1 MVMLMKKKNIMQ
13 IIATV
18 CLAMTGCMKTN
29 KAIDSDLFVIYA
41 NRESLNQTKTELQ
54 ADNSIVWTQN
64 DELSLFFEQGSNG
77 GYKYVST
84 SSDKDGCSVFKATG
98 ETYDNNPSAYWAI
111 YPYSEHNSFDGNT
124 FTTVLPFVQ
133 TAKAGSFNNNLFISV
148 AESSSNHMTFYNVCG
163 GIKFSVPYDNIREVM
178 IINNDGG
185 MLSGTLKIKIQDDEL
200 PELESITDGSSVLRI
215 ISPFGETFSIGENY
229 YAVIPPVL
237 LTKGITVKY
246 LTTSGKECS
255 EVIQSPTTIERSVFT
270 RMPRIEAN
278 KDFYYS
284 PFLTFVSEGESTVA
298 GYFPVVGTTE
308 YSYDGIN
315 WTECNYGSKIS
326 ITKSCP
332 SFFLRGLNSEINSII
347 LNKQDTPIF
356 KMTGD
361 KIGCYGSVMKLLD
374 YSSNLD
380 CVPAYCFA
388 SMFKNCKQLTHAPE
402 LPAITVGAGAY
413 YSMFEGCS
421 SLENTPELP
430 ATTISNYC
438 YQSMF
443 QSCSSLKTGP
453 KILPALQVAKKCY
466 GSMFNH
472 CRSLTSAPE
481 LPAITMKEGCY
492 ENMFSSC
499 TSLIVAPDLPATT
512 LDSGC
517 YSYMFH
523 NCTSL
528 TSIPDILP
536 ATILAET
543 CYCSMFAN
551 CTSIIQA
558 PSLPAEELA
567 GYCYWDMFS
576 GCTSLKQAPKLPA
589 STLLYNCYDSMFAGC
604 SSLTSAP
611 ELRATKM
618 VRECYK
624 YMFKDCT
631 SLTEA
636 PNLPA
641 VSLYDGCYQGMFSG
655 CTALLSAPKLPATN
669 LSGSCYSE
677 MFFNCSSLKAAPA
690 LPSETLVGYCYKSM
704 FSGCSLLDTAP
715 DLPALTAK
723 SYCYQSMFSGCSSLI
738 KAPKIAATKLDYG
751 CFKEMFSG
759 CTSLTEGPV
768 LYSIDLCSSAYEKM
782 FQGCTRLRYIK
793 AMFINNI
800 TQNALLGWLA
810 GVSPTGTFVKN
821 ASATWNNS
829 EAGIPDGWTVEYA
842 TE

>member
-1 MVMLMKKKNIMQ
+1 MLMKKNNIIR

-18 CLAMTGCMKTN
+18 CFAMTGCMKTN

-84 SSDKDGCSVFKATG
+84 SSDKEGCAVFKATG
-98 ETYDNNPSAYWAI
+98 EKYSNNPSTYWAI

-124 FTTVLPFVQ
+124 FTTVLPFIQ
-133 TAKAGSFNNNLFISV
+133 TAKSGSFNNNLFISV
-148 AESSSNHMTFYNVCG
+148 AKSSSNQMTFYNVCG
-163 GIKFSVPYDNIREVM
+163 GIKFSVQHENIREVM
-178 IINNDGG
+178 IANNDGG
-185 MLSGTLKIKIQDDEL
+185 MLSGTLKIQINDSGLPKI
-200 PELESITDGSSVLRI
+200 ESISDGKSVLRI
-215 ISPFGETFSIGENY
+215 LAPFGETFNVGESY
-229 YAVIPPVL
+229 YAVIPPVAL
-237 LTKGITVKY
+237 SEGITVKY
-246 LTTSGKECS
+246 FTTEGKECS
-255 EVIQSPTTIERSVFT
+255 AAIQSPTTIERSMFT
-270 RMPRIEAN
+270 RMPTIE
-278 KDFYYS
+278 KMSDYHYS
-284 PFLTFVSEGESTVA
+284 PFVTFVSAGESRV
-298 GYFPVVGTTE
+298 YINMYINDE
-308 YSYDGIN
+308 YSFDGKE
-315 WTECNYGSKIS
+315 WKTAPTSPAALVLTEE
-326 ITKSCP
+326 CP
-332 SFFLRGLNSEINSII
+332 SFFYRAISSTIKDRYDKLDYSVFEMS
-347 LNKQDTPIF
+347 
-356 KMTGD
+356 GD
-361 KIGCYGSVMKLLD
+361 KVGCYGSIMKLLD
-374 YSSNLD
+374 YSSNLST
-380 CVPAYCFA
+380 VPDYCFT
-388 SMFKNCKQLTHAPE
+388 SLFKDCKLLTHAPE
-402 LPAITVGAGAY
+402 LPAINIGKYAY
-413 YSMFEGCS
+413 YQMFSGCS
-421 SLENTPELP
+421 SLENAPELP
-430 ATTISNYC
+430 ATTIGDYC

-443 QSCSSLKTGP
+443 YSCTSLKTSP

-466 GSMFNH
+466 DSMFSH
-472 CRSLTSAPE
+472 CISLTSAPE
-481 LPAITMKEGCY
+481 LPAMTMKEDCY
-492 ENMFSSC
+492 DNMFSSC

-536 ATILAET
+536 ATILAEV
-543 CYCSMFAN
+543 CYSSMFAN
-551 CTSIIQA
+551 CTSINQA

-567 GYCYWDMFS
+567 GYCYWNMFS
-576 GCTSLKQAPKLPA
+576 GCTSLKQAPMLPA

-618 VRECYK
+618 VRDCYK

-641 VSLYDGCYQGMFSG
+641 VSLYGGCYKGMFSG

-690 LPSETLVGYCYKSM
+690 LPSETLDWYCYDSM
-704 FSGCSLLDTAP
+704 FSGCTSLETAP
-715 DLPALTAK
+715 DLPALTADH
-723 SYCYQSMFSGCSSLI
+723 YCYKSMFFGCTKLT
-738 KAPKIAATKLDYG
+738 KAPEISATELDSNS
-751 CFKEMFSG
+751 FEEMFSG

-768 LYSIDLCSSAYEKM
+768 LYAKDLCSEAYKKM
-782 FQGCTRLRYIK
+782 FYGCSNLRYLK
-793 AMFINNI
+793 ALFINND
-800 TQNALLGWLA
+800 TQDALMGWLA
-810 GVSPTGTFVKN
+810 GVSPSGTFVKN
-821 ASATWNNS
+821 SAATWDNYD
-829 EAGIPDGWTVEYA
+829 AGIPDGWTVEYA